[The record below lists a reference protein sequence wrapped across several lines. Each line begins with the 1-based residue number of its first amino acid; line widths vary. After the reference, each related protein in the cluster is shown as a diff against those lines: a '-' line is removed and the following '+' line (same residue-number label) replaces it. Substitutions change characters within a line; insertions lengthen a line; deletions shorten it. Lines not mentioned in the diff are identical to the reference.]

1 MSTNL
6 SRKKR
11 EKIIENIEIMRSKL
25 QDNPELLVTLNEIE
39 AQLKKKK
46 YGLVWEDHEEK
57 IDEEIKEKIPVFVE
71 QKNLE
76 LQSEDET
83 KSMNFI
89 LEGDNLHSLYLLEK
103 THRNKVDLIIIDP
116 PYNRG
121 LNDFI
126 YDDNYIDRSD
136 SFKHS
141 KWISFM
147 NKRLLI
153 AKKLLKDNGVIFIN
167 IDDNEFAQLKLL
179 CDDIFGEENFISC
192 FPWHN
197 RTSVQNDTDISIN
210 HEYII
215 AYAKKRRITNRRL
228 KASNKEIWYDTK
240 DFVIQP
246 KETDSSKYSN
256 PDNDPRG
263 IWKAD
268 PFDAPNVRPNLTYEI
283 INPNTGV
290 KYLPP
295 KGRCW
300 RTEPEKY
307 QNLLEDHRIVF
318 GKNGNSRPQLKV
330 FYNEVKMK
338 GEIRN
343 SWFDSDVYDTSTSGK
358 KELLDILQ
366 DKKIF
371 NTPKPVNLYKEIIK
385 MAISPKV
392 KNPVILDF
400 FAGSGTVGQAVLEEF
415 GGKDAQFILCNS
427 NENNICREITY
438 ERIKRIIKG
447 YNNQKGYSVKG
458 IDSNLKFYTIDYIDK
473 YNNEEQ
479 GYYTSNELTKYLKE
493 LIQLE
498 HAIDIEKSDEIKIIF
513 TDKEIDEFAN
523 NEDAIKKCKI
533 IYLDNNVLVTENQIE
548 KFENNNIKINYIPDY
563 YFEEELTE
571 VERW

>member
-6 SRKKR
+6 SREKR
-11 EKIIENIEIMRSKL
+11 ELLLENINIMREKL
-25 QDNPELLVTLNEIE
+25 QDDTNLLNSLNEIE
-39 AQLKKKK
+39 KELKRKK
-46 YGLVWEDHEEK
+46 YGLVWEEHEEK
-57 IDEEIKEKIPVFVE
+57 IDKEIKNKIPVFE
-71 QKNLE
+71 ELTELEIKKNKE
-76 LQSEDET
+76 GKT
-83 KSMNFI
+83 NFI

-103 THRNKVDLIIIDP
+103 THKNKVDLIIIDP

-121 LNDFI
+121 LNDFV
-126 YDDNYIDRSD
+126 YDDNYIDKTD

-147 NKRLLI
+147 NKRLII
-153 AKKLLKDNGVIFIN
+153 AKKLLKDNGAIFIN

-215 AYAKKRRITNRRL
+215 AYAKKRRKTNRRL
-228 KASNKEIWYDTK
+228 KASNKDEWYSLN

-263 IWKAD
+263 LWKAD

-283 INPNTGV
+283 QNPVTGIT
-290 KYLPP
+290 YMPP

-307 QNLLEDHRIVF
+307 QKLLEDNRIVF
-318 GKNGNSRPQLKV
+318 GKNGNSKPQLKV

-343 SWFDSDVYDTSTSGK
+343 SWFDSDVYYTSTEGK
-358 KELLDILQ
+358 KEFLSILP

-385 MAISPKV
+385 MAISPMQKE
-392 KNPVILDF
+392 PVILDF
-400 FAGSGTVGQAVLEEF
+400 FAGSGTVAQAVLEEL
-415 GGKDAQFILCNS
+415 GGKNAQFILCNS
-427 NENNICREITY
+427 NESNICKEITY
-438 ERIKRIIKG
+438 ERAKRVIEGYKNSKG
-447 YNNQKGYSVKG
+447 YNVQG
-458 IDSNLKFYTIDYIDK
+458 IESNLKYYKVKYIEK
-473 YNNEEQ
+473 NNSEDE
-479 GYYTSNELTKYLKE
+479 GYYIVNELSKYARE
-493 LIQLE
+493 LAQLE
-498 HAIDIEKSDEIKIIF
+498 YADDLKNEKIKILYSDE
-513 TDKEIDEFAN
+513 EIDNFAN
-523 NEDAIKKCKI
+523 NPESLNKCKI
-533 IYLDNNVLVTENQIE
+533 VFLDNKALITEEQIK
-548 KFENNNIKINYIPDY
+548 KFEKNKIQIYYIPDY
-563 YFEEELTE
+563 YFENEIME
-571 VERW
+571 VEQW

>member
-6 SRKKR
+6 SREKR
-11 EKIIENIEIMRSKL
+11 EKIIENIQVMRAKL

-39 AQLKKKK
+39 VELKKKK
-46 YGLVWEDHEEK
+46 YGLVWEHHEEK
-57 IDEEIKEKIPVFVE
+57 IDQEIKNKIPVFE
-71 QKNLE
+71 ENKDLE
-76 LQSEDET
+76 IIKDEN
-83 KSMNFI
+83 KSTNFI
-89 LEGDNLHSLYLLEK
+89 IEGDNLHSLYLLEK
-103 THRNKVDLIIIDP
+103 THKNKVDLIIIDP

-121 LNDFI
+121 LNDFV
-126 YDDNYIDRSD
+126 YDDNYIDKSD

-147 NKRLLI
+147 NKRLTV

-197 RTSVQNDTDISIN
+197 RTSIQNDTDISIN

-215 AYAKKRRITNRRL
+215 AYAKKRRMANRRL
-228 KASNKEIWYDTK
+228 KASNQETWYKTD

-263 IWKAD
+263 LWKAD

-283 INPNTGV
+283 INPITGV

-307 QNLLEDHRIVF
+307 QKLLEEKRIVF

-343 SWFDSDVYDTSTSGK
+343 SWFDSDIYDTSTSGK
-358 KELLDILQ
+358 KELLDILP

-371 NTPKPVNLYKEIIK
+371 NTPKPVKLYKEIIK
-385 MAISPKV
+385 MAISPKE

-400 FAGSGTVGQAVLEEF
+400 FAGSGTLGQAVLEEF
-415 GGKDAQFILCNS
+415 QGKDAQFILCNS
-427 NENNICREITY
+427 NESNICKEITY
-438 ERIKRIIKG
+438 ERVKRIIQG
-447 YNNQKGYSVKG
+447 YTNQKGYSVKG
-458 IDSNLKFYTIDYIDK
+458 IESNLKYYTVKYIEK
-473 YNNEEQ
+473 SNNEDQ
-479 GYYTSNELTKYLKE
+479 GYYITNELSKYIKE
-493 LIQLE
+493 LVQLE
-498 HAIDIEKSDEIKIIF
+498 HGTNIENNNEYKILYSDE
-513 TDKEIDEFAN
+513 DVDEFVSN
-523 NEDAIKKCKI
+523 DDLIKKCKV
-533 IYLDNNVLVTENQIE
+533 IYLDNNALITENQIE
-548 KFENNNIKINYIPDY
+548 KFEKYNIKICYIPDY
-563 YFEEELTE
+563 YFEEELME
-571 VERW
+571 IEQW

>member
-11 EKIIENIEIMRSKL
+11 EKIIENIQVMRAKL
-25 QDNPELLVTLNEIE
+25 QDDPELLVTLNDIE
-39 AQLKKKK
+39 TQLKRKK
-46 YGLVWEDHEEK
+46 YGLVWEEHEEK
-57 IDEEIKEKIPVFVE
+57 IDQEITDKIPVFEE
-71 QKNLE
+71 QKDLE
-76 LQSEDET
+76 ILAEENG
-83 KSMNFI
+83 KSTNFI
-89 LEGDNLHSLYLLEK
+89 IEGDNLHALYLLEK
-103 THRNKVDLIIIDP
+103 THRAKIDLIIIDP

-121 LNDFI
+121 LNDFV

-147 NKRLLI
+147 NKRLLM
-153 AKKLLKDNGVIFIN
+153 AKHLLKDNGVIFIN

-179 CDDIFGEENFISC
+179 CDDIFGEDNFISC

-215 AYAKKRRITNRRL
+215 AYAKKRRMTNRRL
-228 KASNKEIWYDTK
+228 KASNKESWYNTD

-246 KETDSSKYSN
+246 KETDSSKYAN

-263 IWKAD
+263 LWKAD
-268 PFDAPNVRPNLTYEI
+268 PFDAPNIRPNLTYEI

-300 RTEPEKY
+300 RTEQEKFEK
-307 QNLLEDHRIVF
+307 LLEEKRIVF

-343 SWFDSDVYDTSTSGK
+343 SWFDADLYDTSTSGK
-358 KELLDILQ
+358 KELLDILP

-371 NTPKPVNLYKEIIK
+371 NTPKPINLYKEIIK

-392 KNPVILDF
+392 QKPIILDF
-400 FAGSGTVGQAVLEEF
+400 FAGSGTVGHAVLEEF
-415 GGKDAQFILCNS
+415 QGKDAEFILCNS
-427 NENNICREITY
+427 NESNICRDITY
-438 ERIKRIIKG
+438 ERIKRVLKG
-447 YNNQKGYSVKG
+447 YDNQKGYAVKG
-458 IDSNLKFYTIDYIDK
+458 IDSNLKYYKVKYI
-473 YNNEEQ
+473 Q
-479 GYYTSNELTKYLKE
+479 R
-493 LIQLE
+493 Q
-498 HAIDIEKSDEIKIIF
+498 
-513 TDKEIDEFAN
+513 N
-523 NEDAIKKCKI
+523 NEDEKYYVANELSKHIKEMVQIEHGINLESSEEVKVLFSDEDVDMFASDDEAVKKCKWL
-533 IYLDNNVLVTENQIE
+533 YLDNNVLITEDQIE
-548 KFENNNIKINYIPDY
+548 LFEKNSISVCNIPDY
-563 YFEEELTE
+563 YFEEE
-571 VERW
+571 VEQW

>member
-6 SRKKR
+6 SREKR
-11 EKIIENIEIMRSKL
+11 EKIIKNIQIMREKL
-25 QDNPELLVTLNEIE
+25 QEDTDLVTTLNEIE
-39 AQLKKKK
+39 SELKRKK
-46 YGLVWEDHEEK
+46 YGLVWENHEEK
-57 IDEEIKEKIPVFVE
+57 IDKEIENKIPVFE
-71 QKNLE
+71 ENKTLE
-76 LQSEDET
+76 IKKDES
-83 KSMNFI
+83 KSTNFI

-103 THRNKVDLIIIDP
+103 THKNKIDLIIIDP

-121 LNDFI
+121 LNDFV
-126 YDDNYIDRSD
+126 YDDNYIDKTD

-147 NKRLLI
+147 HKRLII
-153 AKKLLKDNGVIFIN
+153 AKKLLKDKGVIFIN

-179 CDDIFGEENFISC
+179 CDDIFGEDNFISC

-197 RTSVQNDTDISIN
+197 RTSIQNDTDISIN

-228 KASNKEIWYDTK
+228 KSSNKDIWYELN

-283 INPNTGV
+283 ENPITGV

-307 QNLLEDHRIVF
+307 KQLLEDKRIIF
-318 GKNGNSRPQLKV
+318 GKNGTSKPQLKV

-343 SWFDSDVYDTSTSGK
+343 SWFDADTYDTSTNGK
-358 KELLDILQ
+358 KEFLSILP

-371 NTPKPVNLYKEIIK
+371 NTPKPVSLYKEIIK

-392 KNPVILDF
+392 KNPIILDF

-415 GGKDAQFILCNS
+415 RGTDASFILCNS
-427 NENNICREITY
+427 NENNICKEITY
-438 ERIKRIIKG
+438 ERIKRIING
-447 YNNQKGYSVKG
+447 YQNQKGYNVQG
-458 IDSNLKFYTIDYIDK
+458 IESNLKYYTLKYIDR
-473 YNNEEQ
+473 YNREDE
-479 GYYTSNELTKYLKE
+479 GYYIVNELSKYTRE
-493 LIQLE
+493 MVQLE
-498 HAIDIEKSDEIKIIF
+498 HGIDVSDGSIQILFSDEDV
-513 TDKEIDEFAN
+513 DKFAN
-523 NEDAIKKCKI
+523 NEDQVKKCKI
-533 IYLDNNVLVTENQIE
+533 IYLDNNALITEEQIQ
-548 KFENNNIKINYIPDY
+548 KFEKNNIKIGYIPEY
-563 YFEEELTE
+563 YFEKEIMEIE
-571 VERW
+571 QW

>member
-6 SRKKR
+6 SREKR
-11 EKIIENIEIMRSKL
+11 EKIMKNIQIMREKL
-25 QDNPELLVTLNEIE
+25 QEDTALVTTLNEIE
-39 AQLKKKK
+39 NELKRKK
-46 YGLVWEDHEEK
+46 YGLVWENHEEK
-57 IDEEIKEKIPVFVE
+57 IDKEIENKIPVFE
-71 QKNLE
+71 EDKTLE
-76 LQSEDET
+76 IKKD
-83 KSMNFI
+83 KSKSTNFI
-89 LEGDNLHSLYLLEK
+89 IEGDNLHSLYLLEK
-103 THRNKVDLIIIDP
+103 THKNKIDLIIIDP

-121 LNDFI
+121 LNDFV
-126 YDDNYIDRSD
+126 YDDNYIDKTD

-147 NKRLLI
+147 HKRLII

-197 RTSVQNDTDISIN
+197 RTSIQNDTDISIN

-228 KASNKEIWYDTK
+228 KSSNKDIWYELN

-283 INPNTGV
+283 ENPITGV

-307 QNLLEDHRIVF
+307 KQLLEDKRIIF
-318 GKNGNSRPQLKV
+318 GKNGTSKPQLKV

-343 SWFDSDVYDTSTSGK
+343 SWFDADTYDTSTNGK
-358 KELLDILQ
+358 KEFLSILP

-371 NTPKPVNLYKEIIK
+371 NTPKPVSLYKEIIK

-392 KNPVILDF
+392 KNPIILDF

-415 GGKDAQFILCNS
+415 RGTDASFILCNS
-427 NENNICREITY
+427 NENNICKEITY
-438 ERIKRIIKG
+438 ERIKRIINGYQDQKG
-447 YNNQKGYSVKG
+447 YNVQG
-458 IDSNLKFYTIDYIDK
+458 IESNLKYYILKYIDR
-473 YNNEEQ
+473 YNREDE
-479 GYYTSNELTKYLKE
+479 GYYIVNELSKYTRE
-493 LIQLE
+493 MVQLE
-498 HAIDIEKSDEIKIIF
+498 HGIDVSDGSIQILFSDEDV
-513 TDKEIDEFAN
+513 DKFAN
-523 NEDAIKKCKI
+523 NDDQVKKCKI
-533 IYLDNNVLVTENQIE
+533 IYLDNNALITEEQIQ
-548 KFENNNIKINYIPDY
+548 KFEKNNIKIGYIPEY
-563 YFEEELTE
+563 YFEKEIMEIE
-571 VERW
+571 QW

>member
-6 SRKKR
+6 SREKR
-11 EKIIENIEIMRSKL
+11 EKIINKIEIMRNKL
-25 QDNPELLVTLNEIE
+25 QDEPELLVTLNEIE
-39 AQLKKKK
+39 NQLKRKK
-46 YGLVWEDHEEK
+46 YGLVWENHEEK
-57 IDEEIKEKIPVFVE
+57 IDKELENKIPVFE
-71 QKNLE
+71 ENKELE
-76 LQSEDET
+76 IKKD
-83 KSMNFI
+83 KSKITNFI

-103 THRNKVDLIIIDP
+103 THKNKVDLIIIDP

-121 LNDFI
+121 LNDFV
-126 YDDNYIDRSD
+126 YDDNYIDKSD

-147 NKRLLI
+147 NKRLII

-179 CDDIFGEENFISC
+179 CDDIFGEENFITC

-228 KASNKEIWYDTK
+228 KSSNKDIWYKTE

-268 PFDAPNVRPNLTYEI
+268 PFDAPNIRPNLTYEI
-283 INPNTGV
+283 VNPTTGV

-307 QNLLEDHRIVF
+307 QKLLEDKRIVF

-330 FYNEVKMK
+330 FYSEVKMK

-343 SWFDSDVYDTSTSGK
+343 SWFDADIYDTSTNGK
-358 KELLDILQ
+358 KELLNILP

-371 NTPKPVNLYKEIIK
+371 NTPKPVNLYKELIK
-385 MAISPKV
+385 MSISPKV

-415 GGKDAQFILCNS
+415 KGDNAQFILCNS
-427 NENNICREITY
+427 NENNICKEITY
-438 ERIKRIIKG
+438 ERLKRVIEG
-447 YNNQKGYSVKG
+447 YNNQKGYNVKG
-458 IDSNLKFYTIDYIDK
+458 IDSNLKYYTIKYIDK
-473 YNNEEQ
+473 NSNEDE
-479 GYYTSNELTKYLKE
+479 GYYIENELSKYTRE
-493 LIQLE
+493 MVQLE
-498 HAIDIEKSDEIKIIF
+498 HATNIEDNNEYQILFSD
-513 TDKEIDEFAN
+513 DDVDEFAN
-523 NEDAIKKCKI
+523 DETKLEKCKI
-533 IYLDNNVLVTENQIE
+533 IYLDNNALITKDEIE
-548 KFENNNIKINYIPDY
+548 KFEKNNIKICYIPDY
-563 YFEEELTE
+563 YFEKEIMEIE
-571 VERW
+571 QW

>member
-6 SRKKR
+6 SREKR
-11 EKIIENIEIMRSKL
+11 EKIIKNIQIMREKL
-25 QDNPELLVTLNEIE
+25 QEDTALVTTLNEIE
-39 AQLKKKK
+39 NELKRKK
-46 YGLVWEDHEEK
+46 YGLVWENHEEK
-57 IDEEIKEKIPVFVE
+57 IDKEIENKIPVFE
-71 QKNLE
+71 EDKTLE
-76 LQSEDET
+76 IKKD
-83 KSMNFI
+83 KSKSTNFI
-89 LEGDNLHSLYLLEK
+89 IEGDNLHSLYLLEK
-103 THRNKVDLIIIDP
+103 THKNKIDLIIIDP

-121 LNDFI
+121 LNDFV
-126 YDDNYIDRSD
+126 YDDNYIDKTD

-147 NKRLLI
+147 HKRLII

-197 RTSVQNDTDISIN
+197 RTSIQNDTDISIN

-228 KASNKEIWYDTK
+228 KSSNKDIWYELN

-283 INPNTGV
+283 ENPITGV

-307 QNLLEDHRIVF
+307 KQLLEDKRIIF
-318 GKNGNSRPQLKV
+318 GKNGTSKPQLKV

-343 SWFDSDVYDTSTSGK
+343 SWFDADIYDTSTNGK
-358 KELLDILQ
+358 KEFLSILP

-371 NTPKPVNLYKEIIK
+371 NTPKPVSLYKEIIK

-392 KNPVILDF
+392 KNPIILDF

-415 GGKDAQFILCNS
+415 RGTDASFILCNS
-427 NENNICREITY
+427 NENNICKEITY
-438 ERIKRIIKG
+438 ERIKRIING
-447 YNNQKGYSVKG
+447 YQNQKGYNVQG
-458 IDSNLKFYTIDYIDK
+458 IESNLKYYTLKYIDR
-473 YNNEEQ
+473 YNREDE
-479 GYYTSNELTKYLKE
+479 GYYIVNELSKYTRE
-493 LIQLE
+493 MVQLE
-498 HAIDIEKSDEIKIIF
+498 HGIDVSDGSIQILFSDEDVDKF
-513 TDKEIDEFAN
+513 TN
-523 NEDAIKKCKI
+523 NEDQVKKCKI
-533 IYLDNNVLVTENQIE
+533 IYLDNNALITEEQIQ
-548 KFENNNIKINYIPDY
+548 KFEKNNIKIGYIPEY
-563 YFEEELTE
+563 YFEKEIMEIE
-571 VERW
+571 QW

>member
-6 SRKKR
+6 SREKR
-11 EKIIENIEIMRSKL
+11 EKIINNIEIMRNKL
-25 QDNPELLVTLNEIE
+25 QDEPELLVTLNEIE
-39 AQLKKKK
+39 NQLKRKK
-46 YGLVWEDHEEK
+46 YGLVWENHEEK
-57 IDEEIKEKIPVFVE
+57 IDKELENKIPVFE
-71 QKNLE
+71 ENKELE
-76 LQSEDET
+76 IKKD
-83 KSMNFI
+83 KSKITNFI

-103 THRNKVDLIIIDP
+103 THKNKVDLIIIDP

-126 YDDNYIDRSD
+126 YDDNYIDKSD

-147 NKRLLI
+147 NKRLII

-179 CDDIFGEENFISC
+179 CDDIFGEENFITC

-228 KASNKEIWYDTK
+228 KSSNKDIWYKTE

-268 PFDAPNVRPNLTYEI
+268 PFDAPNIRPNLTYEI
-283 INPNTGV
+283 VNPTTGV

-307 QNLLEDHRIVF
+307 QKLLEDKRIVF

-330 FYNEVKMK
+330 FYSEVKMK

-343 SWFDSDVYDTSTSGK
+343 SWFDADIYDTSTNGK
-358 KELLDILQ
+358 KELLNILP

-371 NTPKPVNLYKEIIK
+371 NTPKPVNLYKELIK
-385 MAISPKV
+385 MSISPKV

-400 FAGSGTVGQAVLEEF
+400 FAGSGTVGQAVLEKF
-415 GGKDAQFILCNS
+415 KGDNAQFILCNS
-427 NENNICREITY
+427 NENNICKEITY
-438 ERIKRIIKG
+438 ERLKRVIEG
-447 YNNQKGYSVKG
+447 YNNQKGYNVKG
-458 IDSNLKFYTIDYIDK
+458 IDSNLKYYTIKYIDK
-473 YNNEEQ
+473 NSNEDE
-479 GYYTSNELTKYLKE
+479 GYYIENELSKYTRE
-493 LIQLE
+493 MVQLE
-498 HAIDIEKSDEIKIIF
+498 HATNIEDNNEYQILFSD
-513 TDKEIDEFAN
+513 DDVDEFAN
-523 NEDAIKKCKI
+523 DETKLEKCKI
-533 IYLDNNVLVTENQIE
+533 IYLDNNALITKDEIE
-548 KFENNNIKINYIPDY
+548 KFEKNNIKICYIPDY
-563 YFEEELTE
+563 YFEKEIMEIE
-571 VERW
+571 QW

>member
-6 SRKKR
+6 SREKR
-11 EKIIENIEIMRSKL
+11 EKIISNIEIMRNKL
-25 QDNPELLVTLNEIE
+25 QDEPELLVTLNEIE
-39 AQLKKKK
+39 NQLKRKK
-46 YGLVWEDHEEK
+46 YGLVWENHEEK
-57 IDEEIKEKIPVFVE
+57 IDKELENKIPVFE
-71 QKNLE
+71 ENKELE
-76 LQSEDET
+76 IKKD
-83 KSMNFI
+83 KSKITNFI

-103 THRNKVDLIIIDP
+103 THKNKVDLIIIDP

-121 LNDFI
+121 LNDFV
-126 YDDNYIDRSD
+126 YDDNYIDKSD

-147 NKRLLI
+147 NKRLII
-153 AKKLLKDNGVIFIN
+153 ARKLLKDNGVIFIN

-179 CDDIFGEENFISC
+179 CDDIFGEENFITC

-228 KASNKEIWYDTK
+228 KSSNKDIWYKTE

-268 PFDAPNVRPNLTYEI
+268 PFDAPNIRPNLTYEI
-283 INPNTGV
+283 VNPTTGV

-307 QNLLEDHRIVF
+307 QKLLEDKRIVF

-330 FYNEVKMK
+330 FYSEVKMK

-343 SWFDSDVYDTSTSGK
+343 SWFDADIYDTSTNGK
-358 KELLDILQ
+358 KELLNILP

-371 NTPKPVNLYKEIIK
+371 NTPKPVNLYKELIK
-385 MAISPKV
+385 MSISPKV

-415 GGKDAQFILCNS
+415 KGDNAQFILCNS
-427 NENNICREITY
+427 NENNICKEITY
-438 ERIKRIIKG
+438 ERLKRVIEG
-447 YNNQKGYSVKG
+447 YNNQKGYDVKG
-458 IDSNLKFYTIDYIDK
+458 IDSNLKYYTIKYIDK
-473 YNNEEQ
+473 NSNEDE
-479 GYYTSNELTKYLKE
+479 GYYIENELSKYTRE
-493 LIQLE
+493 MVQLE
-498 HAIDIEKSDEIKIIF
+498 HATNIEDNNEYQILFSDEDV
-513 TDKEIDEFAN
+513 DKFAN
-523 NEDAIKKCKI
+523 DETKLEKCKI
-533 IYLDNNVLVTENQIE
+533 IYLDNNALITKDEIE
-548 KFENNNIKINYIPDY
+548 KFEKNNIKICYIPDY
-563 YFEEELTE
+563 YFEKEIMEIE
-571 VERW
+571 QW

>member
-6 SRKKR
+6 SREKR
-11 EKIIENIEIMRSKL
+11 ELLLENINIMREKL
-25 QDNPELLVTLNEIE
+25 QDDTNLLNSLNEIE
-39 AQLKKKK
+39 KELKRKK
-46 YGLVWEDHEEK
+46 YGLVWEEHEEK
-57 IDEEIKEKIPVFVE
+57 IDKEIKNKIPVFE
-71 QKNLE
+71 ELMELEIKKNKE
-76 LQSEDET
+76 GKT
-83 KSMNFI
+83 NFI

-103 THRNKVDLIIIDP
+103 THKNKVDLIIIDP

-121 LNDFI
+121 LNDFV
-126 YDDNYIDRSD
+126 YDDNYIDKTD

-147 NKRLLI
+147 NKRLII
-153 AKKLLKDNGVIFIN
+153 AKKLLKDNGAIFIN

-215 AYAKKRRITNRRL
+215 AYAKKRRKTNRRL
-228 KASNKEIWYDTK
+228 KASNKDEWYSLN

-263 IWKAD
+263 LWKAD

-283 INPNTGV
+283 INPVTGV

-307 QNLLEDHRIVF
+307 QKLLEDNRIVF
-318 GKNGNSRPQLKV
+318 GKNGNSKPQLKV

-343 SWFDSDVYDTSTSGK
+343 SWFDSDVYYTSTEGK
-358 KELLDILQ
+358 KEFLSILP

-385 MAISPKV
+385 MAISPMQKD
-392 KNPVILDF
+392 PVILDF
-400 FAGSGTVGQAVLEEF
+400 FAGSGTVAQAVLEEL
-415 GGKDAQFILCNS
+415 GGKNAQFILCNS
-427 NENNICREITY
+427 NESNICKEITY
-438 ERIKRIIKG
+438 ERAKRVIEGYKNSKG
-447 YNNQKGYSVKG
+447 YNVQG
-458 IDSNLKFYTIDYIDK
+458 IESNLKYYKVKYIEK
-473 YNNEEQ
+473 NNNEDE
-479 GYYTSNELTKYLKE
+479 GYYIVNELSKYARE
-493 LIQLE
+493 LAQLE
-498 HAIDIEKSDEIKIIF
+498 YADDIKNEKIKILYSDE
-513 TDKEIDEFAN
+513 EIDNFAN
-523 NEDAIKKCKI
+523 NPESLNKCKI
-533 IYLDNNVLVTENQIE
+533 IFLDNNALITEEQIE
-548 KFENNNIKINYIPDY
+548 KFEKNNIQIFYIPDY
-563 YFEEELTE
+563 YFENEIME
-571 VERW
+571 VEQW

>member
-6 SRKKR
+6 SREKR
-11 EKIIENIEIMRSKL
+11 EKIMKNIQIMREKL
-25 QDNPELLVTLNEIE
+25 QEDTALVTTLNEIE
-39 AQLKKKK
+39 NELKRKK
-46 YGLVWEDHEEK
+46 YGLVWENHEEK
-57 IDEEIKEKIPVFVE
+57 IDKEIENKIPVFE
-71 QKNLE
+71 EDKTLE
-76 LQSEDET
+76 IKKD
-83 KSMNFI
+83 KSKSTNFI
-89 LEGDNLHSLYLLEK
+89 IEGDNLHSLYLLEK
-103 THRNKVDLIIIDP
+103 THKNKIDLIIIDP

-121 LNDFI
+121 LNDFV
-126 YDDNYIDRSD
+126 YDDNYIDKTD

-147 NKRLLI
+147 HKRLII

-197 RTSVQNDTDISIN
+197 RTSIQNDTDISIN

-228 KASNKEIWYDTK
+228 KSSNKDIWYELN

-283 INPNTGV
+283 ENPITGV

-307 QNLLEDHRIVF
+307 KQLLEDKRIIF
-318 GKNGNSRPQLKV
+318 GKNGTSKPQLKV

-343 SWFDSDVYDTSTSGK
+343 SWFDADTYDTSTNGK
-358 KELLDILQ
+358 KEFLSILP

-371 NTPKPVNLYKEIIK
+371 NTPKPVSLYKEIIK

-392 KNPVILDF
+392 KNPIILDF

-415 GGKDAQFILCNS
+415 RGTDASFILCNS
-427 NENNICREITY
+427 NENNICKEITY
-438 ERIKRIIKG
+438 ERIKRIING
-447 YNNQKGYSVKG
+447 YQNQKGYNVQG
-458 IDSNLKFYTIDYIDK
+458 IESNLKYYTLKYIDR
-473 YNNEEQ
+473 YNREDE
-479 GYYTSNELTKYLKE
+479 GYYIVNELSKYTRE
-493 LIQLE
+493 MVQLE
-498 HAIDIEKSDEIKIIF
+498 HGIDVSDGSIQILFSDEDV
-513 TDKEIDEFAN
+513 DKFAN
-523 NEDAIKKCKI
+523 NEDQVKKCKI
-533 IYLDNNVLVTENQIE
+533 IYLDNNTLITEEQIQ
-548 KFENNNIKINYIPDY
+548 KFEKNNIKIGYIPEY
-563 YFEEELTE
+563 YFEKEIMEIE
-571 VERW
+571 QW

>member
-6 SRKKR
+6 SREKR
-11 EKIIENIEIMRSKL
+11 EKIIENIQIMRLKL
-25 QDNPELLVTLNEIE
+25 QDDPELLVTLNDIE
-39 AQLKKKK
+39 TQLKRKK
-46 YGLVWEDHEEK
+46 YGLVWENHEEK
-57 IDEEIKEKIPVFVE
+57 IDQEIKDKIPVFE
-71 QKNLE
+71 ENHDLE
-76 LQSEDET
+76 IIKDMT
-83 KSMNFI
+83 KPTNFI

-103 THRNKVDLIIIDP
+103 THKNKVDLIIIDP

-121 LNDFI
+121 LNDFV
-126 YDDNYIDRSD
+126 YDDNYIDKSD

-147 NKRLLI
+147 NKRLCA

-197 RTSVQNDTDISIN
+197 RTSIQNDTDISIN

-215 AYAKKRRITNRRL
+215 AYAKKRRIANRRL
-228 KASNKEIWYDTK
+228 KASNKDVWYNTN

-268 PFDAPNVRPNLTYEI
+268 PFDAPNIRPNLTYEI
-283 INPNTGV
+283 ENPITGV

-307 QNLLEDHRIVF
+307 QKLLEDNRIVF
-318 GKNGNSRPQLKV
+318 GKNGNSKPQLKV
-330 FYNEVKMK
+330 FYEEVKMK

-343 SWFDSDVYDTSTSGK
+343 SWFDADTYDTSTSGK
-358 KELLDILQ
+358 KELLSILP

-371 NTPKPVNLYKEIIK
+371 NTPKPVSLYKEIIK

-392 KNPVILDF
+392 ENPVILDF
-400 FAGSGTVGQAVLEEF
+400 FAGSGTLGQAVLEEF
-415 GGKDAQFILCNS
+415 QGKNAGFILCNS

-438 ERIKRIIKG
+438 ERIKRIIEG
-447 YNNQKGYSVKG
+447 YQNQKGYNVQG
-458 IDSNLKFYTIDYIDK
+458 IESNLKYYTLKYIDRNNKEDEGYYIVNELSK
-473 YNNEEQ
+473 YTREMVQLEHGINLEENKNIQVLFSDEDVDNFSNNEELVK
-479 GYYTSNELTKYLKE
+479 N
-493 LIQLE
+493 
-498 HAIDIEKSDEIKIIF
+498 
-513 TDKEIDEFAN
+513 
-523 NEDAIKKCKI
+523 CKV
-533 IYLDNNVLVTENQIE
+533 IYLDNNALITEEQIQ
-548 KFENNNIKINYIPDY
+548 KFEQNNIKICYIPDY
-563 YFEEELTE
+563 YFESEIME
-571 VERW
+571 VEQW

>member
-6 SRKKR
+6 SREKR
-11 EKIIENIEIMRSKL
+11 EKIINNIEIMRNKL
-25 QDNPELLVTLNEIE
+25 QDEPELLVTLNEIE
-39 AQLKKKK
+39 NQLKRKK
-46 YGLVWEDHEEK
+46 YGLVWENHEEK
-57 IDEEIKEKIPVFVE
+57 IDKELENKIPVFE
-71 QKNLE
+71 ENKELE
-76 LQSEDET
+76 IKKD
-83 KSMNFI
+83 KSKITNFI

-103 THRNKVDLIIIDP
+103 THKNKVDLIIIDP

-121 LNDFI
+121 LNDFV
-126 YDDNYIDRSD
+126 YDDNYIDKSD

-147 NKRLLI
+147 NKRLII

-179 CDDIFGEENFISC
+179 CDDIFGEENFITC

-228 KASNKEIWYDTK
+228 KSSNKDIWYKTE

-268 PFDAPNVRPNLTYEI
+268 PFDAPNIRPNLTYEI
-283 INPNTGV
+283 VNPTTGV

-307 QNLLEDHRIVF
+307 QKLLEDKRIVF

-330 FYNEVKMK
+330 FYSEVKMK

-343 SWFDSDVYDTSTSGK
+343 SWFDSDIYDTSTNGK
-358 KELLDILQ
+358 KELLNILP

-371 NTPKPVNLYKEIIK
+371 NTPKPVNLYKELIK
-385 MAISPKV
+385 MSISPKV

-415 GGKDAQFILCNS
+415 KGDNAQFILCNS
-427 NENNICREITY
+427 NENNICKEITY
-438 ERIKRIIKG
+438 ERLKRVIEG
-447 YNNQKGYSVKG
+447 YNNQKGYNVKG
-458 IDSNLKFYTIDYIDK
+458 IDSNLKYYTIKYIDK
-473 YNNEEQ
+473 NSNEDE
-479 GYYTSNELTKYLKE
+479 GYYIDNELSIYTRE
-493 LIQLE
+493 MVQLE
-498 HAIDIEKSDEIKIIF
+498 HATNIEDNNEYQILFSD
-513 TDKEIDEFAN
+513 DDVDRFAN
-523 NEDAIKKCKI
+523 DETKLERCKI
-533 IYLDNNVLVTENQIE
+533 IYLDNNALITKDEIE
-548 KFENNNIKINYIPDY
+548 KFEKNNIKICYIPDY
-563 YFEEELTE
+563 YFEKEIMEIE
-571 VERW
+571 QW

>member
-6 SRKKR
+6 SREKR
-11 EKIIENIEIMRSKL
+11 ELLLENINIMREKL
-25 QDNPELLVTLNEIE
+25 QDDTNLLNSLNEIE
-39 AQLKKKK
+39 KELKRKK
-46 YGLVWEDHEEK
+46 YGLVWEEHEEK
-57 IDEEIKEKIPVFVE
+57 IDKEIKNKIPVFE
-71 QKNLE
+71 ELTELEIKKNKE
-76 LQSEDET
+76 GKT
-83 KSMNFI
+83 NFI

-103 THRNKVDLIIIDP
+103 THKNKVDLIIIDP

-121 LNDFI
+121 LNDFV
-126 YDDNYIDRSD
+126 YDDNYIDKTD

-147 NKRLLI
+147 NKRLII
-153 AKKLLKDNGVIFIN
+153 AKKLLKDNGAIFIN

-215 AYAKKRRITNRRL
+215 AYAKKRRKTNRRL
-228 KASNKEIWYDTK
+228 KASNKDEWYSLN

-263 IWKAD
+263 LWKAD

-283 INPNTGV
+283 QNPVTGIT
-290 KYLPP
+290 YMPP

-307 QNLLEDHRIVF
+307 QKLLEDNRIVF
-318 GKNGNSRPQLKV
+318 GKNGNSKPQLKV

-343 SWFDSDVYDTSTSGK
+343 SWFDSDVYYTSTEGK
-358 KELLDILQ
+358 KEFLSILP

-385 MAISPKV
+385 MAISPMQKD
-392 KNPVILDF
+392 PVILDF
-400 FAGSGTVGQAVLEEF
+400 FAGSGTVAQAVLEEL
-415 GGKDAQFILCNS
+415 GGKNAQFILCNS
-427 NENNICREITY
+427 NESNICKEITY
-438 ERIKRIIKG
+438 ERAKRVIEGYKNSKG
-447 YNNQKGYSVKG
+447 YNVQG
-458 IDSNLKFYTIDYIDK
+458 IESNLKYYKVKYIEK
-473 YNNEEQ
+473 NNNEDE
-479 GYYTSNELTKYLKE
+479 GYYIVNELSKYARE
-493 LIQLE
+493 LAQLE
-498 HAIDIEKSDEIKIIF
+498 YADDLKNEKIKILYSDE
-513 TDKEIDEFAN
+513 EIDNFAN
-523 NEDAIKKCKI
+523 NPESLNKCKI
-533 IYLDNNVLVTENQIE
+533 IFLDNNALITEEQIG
-548 KFENNNIKINYIPDY
+548 KFEKNNIQIFYIPDY
-563 YFEEELTE
+563 YFENEIME
-571 VERW
+571 VEQW

>member
-6 SRKKR
+6 SREKR
-11 EKIIENIEIMRSKL
+11 EKIINNIEIMRNKL
-25 QDNPELLVTLNEIE
+25 QDEPELLVTLNEIE
-39 AQLKKKK
+39 NQLKRKK
-46 YGLVWEDHEEK
+46 YGLVWENHEEK
-57 IDEEIKEKIPVFVE
+57 IDKELENKIPVFE
-71 QKNLE
+71 ENKELE
-76 LQSEDET
+76 IKKD
-83 KSMNFI
+83 KSKITNFI

-103 THRNKVDLIIIDP
+103 THKNKVDLIIIDP

-126 YDDNYIDRSD
+126 YDDNYIDKSD

-147 NKRLLI
+147 NKRLII

-179 CDDIFGEENFISC
+179 CDDIFGEENFITC

-228 KASNKEIWYDTK
+228 KSSNKDIWYKTE

-268 PFDAPNVRPNLTYEI
+268 PFDAPNIRPNLTYEI
-283 INPNTGV
+283 VNPTTGV

-307 QNLLEDHRIVF
+307 QKLLEDKRIVF

-330 FYNEVKMK
+330 FYSEVKMK

-343 SWFDSDVYDTSTSGK
+343 SWFDADIYDTSTNGK
-358 KELLDILQ
+358 KELLNILP

-371 NTPKPVNLYKEIIK
+371 NTPKPVNLYKELIK
-385 MAISPKV
+385 MSISPKV

-415 GGKDAQFILCNS
+415 KGDNAQFILCNS
-427 NENNICREITY
+427 NENNICKEITY
-438 ERIKRIIKG
+438 ERLKRVIEG
-447 YNNQKGYSVKG
+447 YNNQKGYNVKG
-458 IDSNLKFYTIDYIDK
+458 IDSNLKYYTIKYIDK
-473 YNNEEQ
+473 NSNEDE
-479 GYYTSNELTKYLKE
+479 GYYIENELSKYTRE
-493 LIQLE
+493 MVQLE
-498 HAIDIEKSDEIKIIF
+498 HATNIEDNNEYQILFSD
-513 TDKEIDEFAN
+513 DDVDEFAN
-523 NEDAIKKCKI
+523 DETKLEKCKI
-533 IYLDNNVLVTENQIE
+533 IYLDNNALITKDEIE
-548 KFENNNIKINYIPDY
+548 KFEKNNIKICYIPDY
-563 YFEEELTE
+563 YFEKEIMEIE
-571 VERW
+571 QW

>member
-6 SRKKR
+6 SREKR
-11 EKIIENIEIMRSKL
+11 EKIISNIEIMRNKL
-25 QDNPELLVTLNEIE
+25 QDEPELLLTLNEIE
-39 AQLKKKK
+39 NQLKRKK
-46 YGLVWEDHEEK
+46 YGLVWENHEEK
-57 IDEEIKEKIPVFVE
+57 IDKELENKIPVFE
-71 QKNLE
+71 ENKELE
-76 LQSEDET
+76 IKKD
-83 KSMNFI
+83 KSKITNFI
-89 LEGDNLHSLYLLEK
+89 LEGDNFHSLYLLEK
-103 THRNKVDLIIIDP
+103 THKNKVDLIIIDP

-121 LNDFI
+121 LNDFV
-126 YDDNYIDRSD
+126 YDDNYIDKSD

-147 NKRLLI
+147 NKRLII

-179 CDDIFGEENFISC
+179 CDDIFGEENFITC

-228 KASNKEIWYDTK
+228 KSSNKDIWYKTE

-268 PFDAPNVRPNLTYEI
+268 PFDAPNIRPNLTYEI
-283 INPNTGV
+283 VNPTTGV

-307 QNLLEDHRIVF
+307 QKLLEDKRIVF

-330 FYNEVKMK
+330 FYSEVKMK

-343 SWFDSDVYDTSTSGK
+343 SWFDADIYDTSTNGK
-358 KELLDILQ
+358 KELLNILP

-371 NTPKPVNLYKEIIK
+371 NTPKPVNLYKELIK
-385 MAISPKV
+385 MSISPKV

-415 GGKDAQFILCNS
+415 KGDNAQFILCNS
-427 NENNICREITY
+427 NENNICKEITY
-438 ERIKRIIKG
+438 ERLKRVIEG
-447 YNNQKGYSVKG
+447 YNNQKGYDVKG
-458 IDSNLKFYTIDYIDK
+458 IDSNLKYYTIKYIDK
-473 YNNEEQ
+473 NSNEDE
-479 GYYTSNELTKYLKE
+479 GYYIENELSKYTRE
-493 LIQLE
+493 MVQLE
-498 HAIDIEKSDEIKIIF
+498 HATNIEDNNEYQILFSDEDV
-513 TDKEIDEFAN
+513 DKFAN
-523 NEDAIKKCKI
+523 DETKLEKCKI
-533 IYLDNNVLVTENQIE
+533 IYLDNNALITKDEIE
-548 KFENNNIKINYIPDY
+548 KFEKNNIKICYIPDY
-563 YFEEELTE
+563 YFEKEIMEIE
-571 VERW
+571 QW

>member
-6 SRKKR
+6 SREKR
-11 EKIIENIEIMRSKL
+11 EKIMKNIQIMREKL
-25 QDNPELLVTLNEIE
+25 QEDTALVTTLNEIE
-39 AQLKKKK
+39 NELKRKK
-46 YGLVWEDHEEK
+46 YGLVWENHEEK
-57 IDEEIKEKIPVFVE
+57 IDKEIENKIPVFE
-71 QKNLE
+71 EDKTLE
-76 LQSEDET
+76 IKKD
-83 KSMNFI
+83 KSKSTNFI
-89 LEGDNLHSLYLLEK
+89 IEGDNLHSLYLLEK
-103 THRNKVDLIIIDP
+103 THKNKIDLIIIDP

-121 LNDFI
+121 LNDFV
-126 YDDNYIDRSD
+126 YDDNYIDKTD

-147 NKRLLI
+147 HKRLII

-197 RTSVQNDTDISIN
+197 RTSIQNDTDISIN

-228 KASNKEIWYDTK
+228 KSSNKDIWYELN

-283 INPNTGV
+283 ENPITGV

-307 QNLLEDHRIVF
+307 KQLLEDKRIIF
-318 GKNGNSRPQLKV
+318 GKNGTSKPQLKV

-343 SWFDSDVYDTSTSGK
+343 SWFDADTYDTSTNGK
-358 KELLDILQ
+358 KEFLSILP

-371 NTPKPVNLYKEIIK
+371 NTPKPVSLYKEIIK

-392 KNPVILDF
+392 KNPIILDF

-415 GGKDAQFILCNS
+415 RGTDASFILCNS
-427 NENNICREITY
+427 NENNICKEITY
-438 ERIKRIIKG
+438 ERIKRIING
-447 YNNQKGYSVKG
+447 YQNQKGYNVQG
-458 IDSNLKFYTIDYIDK
+458 IESNLKYYTLKYIDR
-473 YNNEEQ
+473 YNREDE
-479 GYYTSNELTKYLKE
+479 GYYIVNELSKYTRE
-493 LIQLE
+493 MVQLE
-498 HAIDIEKSDEIKIIF
+498 HGIDVSDGSIQILFSDEDV
-513 TDKEIDEFAN
+513 DKFAN
-523 NEDAIKKCKI
+523 NEDQVKKCKI
-533 IYLDNNVLVTENQIE
+533 IYLDNNALITEEQIQ
-548 KFENNNIKINYIPDY
+548 KFEKNNIKIGYIPEY
-563 YFEEELTE
+563 YFEKEIMEIE
-571 VERW
+571 QW

>member
-6 SRKKR
+6 SREKR
-11 EKIIENIEIMRSKL
+11 EKIINNIEIMRNKL
-25 QDNPELLVTLNEIE
+25 QDEPELLVTLNEIE
-39 AQLKKKK
+39 NQLKRKK
-46 YGLVWEDHEEK
+46 YGLVWENHEEK
-57 IDEEIKEKIPVFVE
+57 IDKELENKIPVFE
-71 QKNLE
+71 ENKELE
-76 LQSEDET
+76 IKKD
-83 KSMNFI
+83 KSKITNFI

-103 THRNKVDLIIIDP
+103 THKNKVDLIIIDP

-126 YDDNYIDRSD
+126 YDDNYIDKSD

-147 NKRLLI
+147 NKRLII

-179 CDDIFGEENFISC
+179 CDDIFGEENFITC

-197 RTSVQNDTDISIN
+197 RTSIQNDTDISIN

-228 KASNKEIWYDTK
+228 KSSNKDIWYKTE

-268 PFDAPNVRPNLTYEI
+268 PFDAPNIRPNLTYEI
-283 INPNTGV
+283 VNPTTGV

-307 QNLLEDHRIVF
+307 QKLLEDKRIVF

-330 FYNEVKMK
+330 FYSEVKMK

-343 SWFDSDVYDTSTSGK
+343 SWFDADIYDTSTNGK
-358 KELLDILQ
+358 KELLNILP

-371 NTPKPVNLYKEIIK
+371 NTPKPVNLYKELIK
-385 MAISPKV
+385 MSISPKV

-415 GGKDAQFILCNS
+415 KGDNAQFILCNS
-427 NENNICREITY
+427 NENNICKEITY
-438 ERIKRIIKG
+438 ERLKRVIEG
-447 YNNQKGYSVKG
+447 HNNQKGYNVKG
-458 IDSNLKFYTIDYIDK
+458 IDSNLKYYTIKYIDK
-473 YNNEEQ
+473 NSNEDE
-479 GYYTSNELTKYLKE
+479 GYYIENELSKYTRE
-493 LIQLE
+493 MVQLE
-498 HAIDIEKSDEIKIIF
+498 HATNIEDNNEYQILFSD
-513 TDKEIDEFAN
+513 DDVDEFAN
-523 NEDAIKKCKI
+523 DETKLEKCKI
-533 IYLDNNVLVTENQIE
+533 IYLDNNALITKDEIE
-548 KFENNNIKINYIPDY
+548 KFEKNNIKICYIPDY
-563 YFEEELTE
+563 YFEKEIMEIE
-571 VERW
+571 QW

>member
-6 SRKKR
+6 SREKR
-11 EKIIENIEIMRSKL
+11 EKIINNIEIMRNKL
-25 QDNPELLVTLNEIE
+25 QDEPELLVTLNEIE
-39 AQLKKKK
+39 NQLKRKK
-46 YGLVWEDHEEK
+46 YGLVWENHEEK
-57 IDEEIKEKIPVFVE
+57 IDKELENKIPVFE
-71 QKNLE
+71 ENKELE
-76 LQSEDET
+76 IKKD
-83 KSMNFI
+83 KSKITNFI

-103 THRNKVDLIIIDP
+103 THKNKVDLIIIDP

-126 YDDNYIDRSD
+126 YDDNYIDKSD

-147 NKRLLI
+147 NKRLII

-179 CDDIFGEENFISC
+179 CDDIFGEENFITC

-228 KASNKEIWYDTK
+228 KSSNKDIWYKTE

-268 PFDAPNVRPNLTYEI
+268 PFDAPNIRPNLTYEI
-283 INPNTGV
+283 VNPTTGV

-307 QNLLEDHRIVF
+307 QKLLEDKRIVF

-330 FYNEVKMK
+330 FYSEVKMK

-343 SWFDSDVYDTSTSGK
+343 SWFDADIYDTSTNGK
-358 KELLDILQ
+358 KELLNILP

-371 NTPKPVNLYKEIIK
+371 NTPKPVNLYKELIK
-385 MAISPKV
+385 MSISPKV

-415 GGKDAQFILCNS
+415 KGDNAQFILCNS
-427 NENNICREITY
+427 NENNICKEITY
-438 ERIKRIIKG
+438 ERLKRVIEG
-447 YNNQKGYSVKG
+447 YNNQKGYNVKG
-458 IDSNLKFYTIDYIDK
+458 IDSNLKYYTIKYIDK
-473 YNNEEQ
+473 NSNEDE
-479 GYYTSNELTKYLKE
+479 GYYIENELSKYTRE
-493 LIQLE
+493 MVQLE
-498 HAIDIEKSDEIKIIF
+498 HATNIEDNNEYQILFSD
-513 TDKEIDEFAN
+513 DDVDEFAN
-523 NEDAIKKCKI
+523 DETKLEKCKI
-533 IYLDNNVLVTENQIE
+533 IYLDNNALITKDEIE
-548 KFENNNIKINYIPDY
+548 KFEKNNIKICYFPDY
-563 YFEEELTE
+563 YFEKEIMEIE
-571 VERW
+571 QW

>member
-6 SRKKR
+6 SREKR
-11 EKIIENIEIMRSKL
+11 ELLLENINIMREKL
-25 QDNPELLVTLNEIE
+25 QDDTNLLNSLNEIE
-39 AQLKKKK
+39 KELKRKK
-46 YGLVWEDHEEK
+46 YGLVWEEHEEK
-57 IDEEIKEKIPVFVE
+57 IDKEIKNKIPVFE
-71 QKNLE
+71 ELTELEIKKNKE
-76 LQSEDET
+76 GKT
-83 KSMNFI
+83 NFI

-103 THRNKVDLIIIDP
+103 THKNKVDLIIIDP

-121 LNDFI
+121 LNDFV
-126 YDDNYIDRSD
+126 YDDNYIDKTD

-147 NKRLLI
+147 NKRLII
-153 AKKLLKDNGVIFIN
+153 AKKLLKDNGAIFIN

-215 AYAKKRRITNRRL
+215 AYAKKRRKTNRRL
-228 KASNKEIWYDTK
+228 KASNKDEWYNLN

-263 IWKAD
+263 LWKAD

-283 INPNTGV
+283 QNPVTGIT
-290 KYLPP
+290 YMPP

-307 QNLLEDHRIVF
+307 QKLLEDNRIVF
-318 GKNGNSRPQLKV
+318 GKNGNSKPQLKV

-343 SWFDSDVYDTSTSGK
+343 SWFDSDVYYTSTEGK
-358 KELLDILQ
+358 KEFLSILP

-385 MAISPKV
+385 MAISPMQKD
-392 KNPVILDF
+392 PVILDF
-400 FAGSGTVGQAVLEEF
+400 FAGSGTVAQAVLEEL
-415 GGKDAQFILCNS
+415 GGKNAQFILCNS
-427 NENNICREITY
+427 NESNICKEITY
-438 ERIKRIIKG
+438 ERAKRVIEGYKNSKG
-447 YNNQKGYSVKG
+447 YNVQG
-458 IDSNLKFYTIDYIDK
+458 IESNLKYYKVKYIEK
-473 YNNEEQ
+473 NNNEDE
-479 GYYTSNELTKYLKE
+479 GYYIVNELSKYARE
-493 LIQLE
+493 LAQLE
-498 HAIDIEKSDEIKIIF
+498 YADDLKNEKIKILYSDE
-513 TDKEIDEFAN
+513 EIDNFAN
-523 NEDAIKKCKI
+523 NPKSLNKCKI
-533 IYLDNNVLVTENQIE
+533 IFLDNNALITEEQIE
-548 KFENNNIKINYIPDY
+548 KFEKNNIQIFYIPDY
-563 YFEEELTE
+563 YFENEIME
-571 VERW
+571 VEQW

>member
-6 SRKKR
+6 SKEKR
-11 EKIIENIEIMRSKL
+11 EKIIKNIQIMREKL
-25 QDNPELLVTLNEIE
+25 QEDTDLVTTLNEIE
-39 AQLKKKK
+39 TQLKRKK
-46 YGLVWEDHEEK
+46 YGLVWESHEEK
-57 IDEEIKEKIPVFVE
+57 IDQQIKNKIPVFE
-71 QKNLE
+71 ENKELE
-76 LQSEDET
+76 IKKDDS
-83 KSMNFI
+83 KSTNFI

-103 THRNKVDLIIIDP
+103 THKNKIDLIIIDP

-121 LNDFI
+121 LNDFV
-126 YDDNYIDRSD
+126 YDDNYIDKTD

-147 NKRLLI
+147 HKRLTK

-179 CDDIFGEENFISC
+179 CDDIFGEDNFISC

-228 KASNKEIWYDTK
+228 KSSNEDIWYNLN

-268 PFDAPNVRPNLTYEI
+268 PFDAPNIRPNLTYEI
-283 INPNTGV
+283 ENPITKV

-307 QNLLEDHRIVF
+307 QKLLEDKRIIF
-318 GKNGNSRPQLKV
+318 GKNGNSKPQLKV

-343 SWFDSDVYDTSTSGK
+343 SWFDSDIYDTSTNGK
-358 KELLDILQ
+358 KELLSILP

-392 KNPVILDF
+392 EKPIILDF
-400 FAGSGTVGQAVLEEF
+400 FAGSGTLRTSSIRRISRER
-415 GGKDAQFILCNS
+415 CN
-427 NENNICREITY
+427 I
-438 ERIKRIIKG
+438 
-447 YNNQKGYSVKG
+447 
-458 IDSNLKFYTIDYIDK
+458 YIM
-473 YNNEEQ
+473 Q
-479 GYYTSNELTKYLKE
+479 
-493 LIQLE
+493 Q
-498 HAIDIEKSDEIKIIF
+498 
-513 TDKEIDEFAN
+513 
-523 NEDAIKKCKI
+523 
-533 IYLDNNVLVTENQIE
+533 Q
-548 KFENNNIKINYIPDY
+548 
-563 YFEEELTE
+563 
-571 VERW
+571 

>member
-6 SRKKR
+6 SREKR
-11 EKIIENIEIMRSKL
+11 EKIIKNIQIMREKL
-25 QDNPELLVTLNEIE
+25 QEDTELVTTLNEIE
-39 AQLKKKK
+39 SQLKRKK
-46 YGLVWEDHEEK
+46 YGLVWENHEEK
-57 IDEEIKEKIPVFVE
+57 IDKEIKNKIPVFE
-71 QKNLE
+71 EDKTLE
-76 LQSEDET
+76 IKKD
-83 KSMNFI
+83 KSKSTNFI
-89 LEGDNLHSLYLLEK
+89 IEGDNLHSLYLLEK
-103 THRNKVDLIIIDP
+103 THKNKIDLIIIDP

-121 LNDFI
+121 LNDFV
-126 YDDNYIDRSD
+126 YDDNYIDKTD

-147 NKRLLI
+147 NKRLII

-179 CDDIFGEENFISC
+179 CDDIFGEDNFISC

-197 RTSVQNDTDISIN
+197 RTSIQNDTDISIN

-228 KASNKEIWYDTK
+228 KSSNKDIWYDLN

-268 PFDAPNVRPNLTYEI
+268 PFDAPNIRPNLTYEI
-283 INPNTGV
+283 VNPITGV

-307 QNLLEDHRIVF
+307 KQLLEDKRIIF
-318 GKNGNSRPQLKV
+318 GKNGTSKPQLKV
-330 FYNEVKMK
+330 FYNEVKLK

-343 SWFDSDVYDTSTSGK
+343 SWFDADTYDTSTNGK
-358 KELLDILQ
+358 KEFLSILP

-392 KNPVILDF
+392 KNPIILDF

-415 GGKDAQFILCNS
+415 RGTDASFILCNS
-427 NENNICREITY
+427 NENNICKEITY
-438 ERIKRIIKG
+438 ERIKRIING
-447 YNNQKGYSVKG
+447 YQNQKGYNVKG
-458 IDSNLKFYTIDYIDK
+458 IESNLKYYTLKYINR
-473 YNNEEQ
+473 YNREDE
-479 GYYTSNELTKYLKE
+479 GYYIVNELSKYTRE
-493 LIQLE
+493 MVQLE
-498 HAIDIEKSDEIKIIF
+498 HGTDLADGNIQILFSDEDV
-513 TDKEIDEFAN
+513 DKFAN
-523 NEDAIKKCKI
+523 NEELVKKCKI
-533 IYLDNNVLVTENQIE
+533 IYLDNNALITEEQIQ
-548 KFENNNIKINYIPDY
+548 KFEKNNIKICYIPDY
-563 YFEEELTE
+563 YFEKEIMEIE
-571 VERW
+571 QW